1 MLKKIGDDQFGSIPG
16 FFNTHALL
24 SVVHSWTKQ
33 TDGTGSTVRIVL
45 LDYRKAF
52 DLVDHT
58 ILARKVLD
66 MGANSN
72 LDAYSR

>member
-1 MLKKIGDDQFGSIPG
+1 MLKKISDDQFGSIPG
-16 FFNTHALL
+16 FFSTNALL

-52 DLVDHT
+52 DFVDHT